1 METVEYAIIGGGVAG
16 LSAAIG
22 LSALGKEV
30 RVFEQAPL
38 LKGAGA
44 GFGLAANAMQAFA
57 YLGLREEV
65 EQIGFYT
72 DSYTILDQRGRTL
85 IAPDTQ
91 KISSRYQQ
99 LNFSVHRADLHQLL
113 LGRVADI
120 VVLGKRLKQF
130 EETGT
135 AIELAFEDGERARCR
150 YLIVADGV
158 HSAARQQLLPNAS
171 PRYAGYTCWRAT
183 ISNQSI
189 GLLKGSETWGRNG
202 RFGMTPLVGDRIYW
216 YACINATPAN
226 PVYRG
231 YTVSDL
237 VSRFGDYHA
246 PIPELL
252 AATGD
257 EDLLWNDI
265 IDIKPLGHFAYGRI
279 LLIGDAAHAT
289 TPNMGQGACQAL
301 EDVVVLCDEVSR
313 RTNVE
318 EAFLRF
324 EKRRLTRTRYITETS
339 WWIGKSAQLAH
350 PWLIGF
356 RNTLLRHMPAAWAQA
371 SLRKLLNVDFMS
383 ASDRR

>member
-1 METVEYAIIGGGVAG
+1 MEYAIIGGGVAG

-72 DSYTILDQRGRTL
+72 DSYAVLDQRGRTL

-99 LNFSVHRADLHQLL
+99 RNFSVHRADLHQLL
-113 LGRVADI
+113 LGSVADV
-120 VVLGKRLKQF
+120 VVLGKRLKRFAETGDTIELVF
-130 EETGT
+130 EEG
-135 AIELAFEDGERARCR
+135 DRARCR

-158 HSAARQQLLPNAS
+158 HSAARRQLLPNAS

-183 ISNQSI
+183 ISNQPI

-216 YACINATPAN
+216 YACVNATPAN

-246 PIPELL
+246 PIPEIL

-318 EAFLRF
+318 AAFVRF
-324 EKRRLTRTRYITETS
+324 EKRRLARTRYITETS

-371 SLRKLLNVDFMS
+371 SLRKLLDVDFMS
-383 ASDRR
+383 ASDRG

>member
-1 METVEYAIIGGGVAG
+1 METVEHAIIGGGVAG

-44 GFGLAANAMQAFA
+44 GLGLAANAMQAFA

-99 LNFSVHRADLHQLL
+99 RNFSVHRADLHQLL

-318 EAFLRF
+318 EASLRF
-324 EKRRLTRTRYITETS
+324 EKRRLARTRYITETS

-371 SLRKLLNVDFMS
+371 SLRKLLDVDFMS
-383 ASDRR
+383 ASDRK